1 MCQAN
6 PSHEPPG
13 NTAQVSWVWDGLG
26 VSGEDMSL
34 LEVCHNLRIY
44 SYHFGDPIFSRHA
57 CLKRGKKL
65 NRRESSKGPTAQLH
79 QPCYA
84 CGSKSAR
91 HTANIQTRPQD
102 RKKCK
107 EKNQNSVSKLEPLAT
122 VCTFSVHIL
131 GGFKIMVEFGILRL
145 QKNSTTP
152 EDTP

>member
-1 MCQAN
+1 
-6 PSHEPPG
+6 
-13 NTAQVSWVWDGLG
+13 
-26 VSGEDMSL
+26 MSL

-102 RKKCK
+102 RKKNAKRRTRTQSQSLSRKLPCAHFLFTFWAVSRLWPNLASLGSRK
-107 EKNQNSVSKLEPLAT
+107 IQQHLRIPPESLYSTGLVPFHMEDEK
-122 VCTFSVHIL
+122 
-131 GGFKIMVEFGILRL
+131 L
-145 QKNSTTP
+145 QTTGKHSST
-152 EDTP
+152 